1 MKRIRIFTKKE
12 MKVFGFRIIL
22 DFKQADIFRDIEISD
37 QATFED
43 FHNAIIHS
51 FALEDGEMAS
61 FYKSDD
67 HWNQGEEISL
77 FAMNDDALAMS
88 ECTLEQICSG
98 KGDKFLYIFDFLKMW
113 TFYVELM
120 EIKEPTLALAIQDL
134 FILKASCRERKED
147 FQFESNENNNEKES
161 GLFEDDIFEGFDDF
175 NHYE

>member
-1 MKRIRIFTKKE
+1 

-37 QATFED
+37 QANFED
-43 FHNAIIHS
+43 FHNTIIQS

-61 FYKSDD
+61 FYKSDE

-77 FAMNDDALAMS
+77 FAMNDNALAMS
-88 ECTLEQICSG
+88 ECTLEQICSD

-120 EIKEPTLALAIQDL
+120 EIKEPSSGISYPRP
-134 FILKASCRERKED
+134 IYSEGIMPGERED